1 MGATVR
7 IALTSAADIIG
18 LRHRILR
25 AGLPLETAILPG
37 DNDESTRH
45 LGLWEDETLLGCV
58 SLMAAPYEGQPAMQL
73 RGMAVATEA
82 QGRQYGRLL
91 LQEAER
97 TVSRDGYSLIW
108 CNARETARGF
118 YARHG
123 WQVTS
128 ESYFIE
134 HAGMHVR
141 MLKRL
146 FSTASDGA

>member
-1 MGATVR
+1 MGETIR
-7 IALTSAADIIG
+7 IALTTVAEIIG

-25 AGLPLETAILPG
+25 AGLPLETACLHG
-37 DNDESTRH
+37 DQDESTRH
-45 LGLWEDETLLGCV
+45 LGLWGGETLLGCV
-58 SLMAAPYEGQPAMQL
+58 SLMVAPCDGLPAMQL
-73 RGMAVATEA
+73 RGMAIAREA

-91 LQEAER
+91 LHEAEQL
-97 TVSRDGYSLIW
+97 VAQVGFSLIW

-128 ESYFIE
+128 APYFIE

-141 MLKRL
+141 MQKSLAAAN
-146 FSTASDGA
+146 SGGA